1 MPIKPNGK
9 VKQSEEREEE
19 RDDDCGLKG
28 MAARAGF
35 GEMAEFGKETG
46 VEKEEEDR
54 EIPEDGKKIEAV
66 AGAGIRDG
74 LLVFLWREVVGGGGI
89 LRRGSR
95 GWSGDILSGNGLQSD
110 GMGARRGRSEDEHKH
125 QEQKLANHEPVGGL
139 EVHRESI

>member
-28 MAARAGF
+28 MATRARF
-35 GEMAEFGKETG
+35 GEIAEFGKETG

-74 LLVFLWREVVGGGGI
+74 LLVFLWREVIGGSGI
-89 LRRGSR
+89 LDGGSRRRRGE
-95 GWSGDILSGNGLQSD
+95 ILC
-110 GMGARRGRSEDEHKH
+110 
-125 QEQKLANHEPVGGL
+125 
-139 EVHRESI
+139 